1 MLVTY
6 LSYMQNSFHST
17 MASTITDNT
26 ATSGKALLNNGHP
39 PHPVD
44 EPIVRV
50 QPPRREDL
58 QPSYA
63 KVLKPDQE
71 DSSSHGWYASMIDGL
86 GSVIGT
92 CGAVPCCIIC
102 PNPYRPVQQGTV
114 GLISKFGRFA
124 RAVDPG
130 LVKVNP
136 LSEKL
141 IAIDVKMQIVGK

>member
-1 MLVTY
+1 MT
-6 LSYMQNSFHST
+6 ST
-17 MASTITDNT
+17 STTDHTGN
-26 ATSGKALLNNGHP
+26 SGKAALNNDHALP
-39 PHPVD
+39 NVED
-44 EPIVRV
+44 SVVRV

-63 KVLKPDQE
+63 KVLKPDA
-71 DSSSHGWYASMIDGL
+71 DDTNTHDWYASMIDTL

-92 CGAVPCCIIC
+92 FGAVPCCVCC

-130 LVKVNP
+130 LVRVNP
-136 LSEKL
+136 LSERL
-141 IAIDVKMQIVGK
+141 IAIDVKTQIVGECSGSLCP